1 MRGNGRNRS
10 ILGMFSEWAEYLT
23 INTHRVQEKNRTVM
37 PNQKEDILEKRGK
50 WGESTFSWS
59 SRGEMPEDLS

>member
-10 ILGMFSEWAEYLT
+10 ILGMFSEWAEYST
-23 INTHRVQEKNRTVM
+23 RNTHRVQEKNRTVM

-50 WGESTFSWS
+50 WEESTFSWS